1 MTFDE
6 MQLIMQQILLSQ
18 RDLQESDIRIK
29 ALTESNARAIQAMLG
44 QAAEDRLNREEEKLL
59 RAEERAEHERR
70 ITRLEDISERIVRT
84 QEGLMNLLG
93 SLDEDRPTVL
103 RKLNTIDNKVD
114 TLLDR
119 LPAN

>member
-29 ALTESNARAIQAMLG
+29 ALTESNARAIQAMLD

-114 TLLDR
+114 TLIDR

>member
-29 ALTESNARAIQAMLG
+29 ALTESNARAIQAMLD